1 MPMKLNGR
9 ARERYSQKLGG
20 YLDCKSSRFTSMPKQ
35 CDSLGAVMPGG
46 FFNHYDDPDE
56 FWDEEPLVPIGPSA
70 PPRTPPAAPSPPPP
84 PVPPAPEPRAATP
97 ERDIDGSERPRVG
110 SQLVSMEVDRG
121 FLPTRIDF
129 AASWSRHVAPHEV
142 GEELMRAYRKAAS
155 DRLQLAYS
163 SDRWPTPQEIFESAV
178 PDRRTTMMVLLETA
192 SRNEYSD
199 LQRKII
205 RDAVV
210 DVFGNVSIN
219 GEHPVT
225 VSADRHYVQS
235 IRVASWWAAS
245 TEPQRIADEILA
257 CTPQIRAA
265 RPRFEPRRDYSRYS
279 DEDLEYHVARHREQ
293 LIEEGF
299 RSRVR

>member
-1 MPMKLNGR
+1 VKLNGR
-9 ARERYSQKLGG
+9 ARERHSRKLGG
-20 YLDCKSSRFTSMPKQ
+20 CLDCKSMQSISMSKQ
-35 CDSLGAVMPGG
+35 CDSLGTAMPAG

-56 FWDEEPLVPIGPSA
+56 FWDEEPLVPIGPPA
-70 PPRTPPAAPSPPPP
+70 QPRTSPAATP
-84 PVPPAPEPRAATP
+84 PVPPAPDPRAATP
-97 ERDIDGSERPRVG
+97 ERDIDGSERPQVG
-110 SQLVSMEVDRG
+110 SQLVSMEIDRG

-129 AASWSRHVAPHEV
+129 AASWSRHVAPNEA

-155 DRLQLAYS
+155 ERLQRAYS

-192 SRNEYSD
+192 SWNEYSD
-199 LQRKII
+199 VQRKII

-210 DVFGNVSIN
+210 DVFGNVSVN
-219 GEHPVT
+219 GEHPVAVT
-225 VSADRHYVQS
+225 ADRHYVQS

-245 TEPQRIADEILA
+245 TDPQRIADEILA
-257 CTPQIRAA
+257 CAPQIRAA
-265 RPRFEPRRDYSRYS
+265 RPRFEPSRDYSRFS
-279 DEDLEYHVARHREQ
+279 DEDLEYHLKHHREQ